1 MEQPQDYNQPQY
13 QQPDYSAV
21 GRPIM
26 PFWTAVKT
34 CFKKYFDFTGRAR
47 RSEYWWFV
55 LFASIIYFV
64 WILICSFFLAFW
76 IATSINGET
85 YSSPMVPLMSYVGLM
100 ILPMLAL
107 FIPQYAVQ
115 TRRLHDT
122 GRSGW
127 WIVASLVVSLAYMI
141 VYFSV
146 MMPMFENGIDE
157 MPAFFSTP
165 MMIVV
170 AILGMISML
179 LSVVIL
185 IFTVMDSQRGE
196 NKYGPSPKYQ

>member
-1 MEQPQDYNQPQY
+1 MEQTQDYNQPQY

-21 GRPIM
+21 GRPMM

-64 WILICSFFLAFW
+64 WILLCSFFLAFW
-76 IATSINGET
+76 IATAINGET

-100 ILPMLAL
+100 IVPMLAL

-141 VYFSV
+141 AYFSV